1 MDCSEII
8 FKKLKFNYIY
18 GGTYLAMEG
27 PQFSTV
33 AESNLYRKW
42 GCDVIGMTNMPEA
55 KLAKEAEIRYCSIS
69 MVTDYDCW
77 HPNHDNVNINILL
90 KTLNENVDKSKLFIN
105 EFSKFYYEG
114 INFSNNDTATILD
127 SSIVTHLINWDKKT
141 DKNLSN
147 ILKRYKYKNR

>member
-1 MDCSEII
+1 
-8 FKKLKFNYIY
+8 
-18 GGTYLAMEG
+18 
-27 PQFSTV
+27 
-33 AESNLYRKW
+33 
-42 GCDVIGMTNMPEA
+42 MPEA